1 MKKLAFTTAI
11 ALALSTA
18 AYAAG
23 QHNMGGSPG
32 GNMGGSPGFS
42 APSGGKGPGPGG
54 PGFSGNTP
62 AFSGNSMKGGP
73 GGVYNQ
79 GNIKSFNQQN
89 SLYKGGSYKQG
100 GQMFD
105 RDHDHGQ
112 RLYNSGRDH
121 DFDRDHHLMNRAD
134 HDHDFD
140 RDHHGVEGGHDF
152 DHHHGVVRGNFFE
165 HGRHFGFRRFWH
177 GEWVFLN
184 GWDDCT
190 AYAWVHVAPGT
201 WAWTPVDICVG

>member
-23 QHNMGGSPG
+23 QQHSMGGPSGGMGGSAG
-32 GNMGGSPGFS
+32 TFS
-42 APSGGKGPGPGG
+42 APTTGGHASTFSQSPGS
-54 PGFSGNTP
+54 FS
-62 AFSGNSMKGGP
+62 SMGK

-79 GNIKSFNQQN
+79 GNIQS
-89 SLYKGGSYKQG
+89 YKGGPYTQGGPYKQGNMQPYKQG
-100 GQMFD
+100 GPNFDKDRYRMGERD
-105 RDHDHGQ
+105 RDDRH
-112 RLYNSGRDH
+112 LYNRADRDH
-121 DFDRDHHLMNRAD
+121 DFDRDR
-134 HDHDFD
+134 
-140 RDHHGVEGGHDF
+140 HGVEGGRDF

-184 GWDDCT
+184 DWDDCT

-201 WAWTPVDICVG
+201 WAWAPVDICVG

>member
-23 QHNMGGSPG
+23 QHNMGGSMGGGSFSGGAPG
-32 GNMGGSPGFS
+32 GAPTSNFS
-42 APSGGKGPGPGG
+42 KGPSGPT
-54 PGFSGNTP
+54 GFSGT
-62 AFSGNSMKGGP
+62 AGP
-73 GGVYNQ
+73 SRGQMGGVYNQ
-79 GNIKSFNQQN
+79 GNIQ
-89 SLYKGGSYKQG
+89 SYKQG
-100 GQMFD
+100 GPYKQGNMQPYKQGGPNFDKDRYRMGDRD
-105 RDHDHGQ
+105 RDH
-112 RLYNSGRDH
+112 LYNRADRDH
-121 DFDRDHHLMNRAD
+121 DFDRDRHGLEGGR
-134 HDHDFD
+134 DFD
-140 RDHHGVEGGHDF
+140 R
-152 DHHHGVVRGNFFE
+152 HHGVVHGNFFE

-184 GWDDCT
+184 DWDDCT